1 MLIFLKII
9 IISIILYSC
18 SLESNKKL
26 NSNNKK
32 KDSLSDVKIGVMKKT
47 GLEIGSQ
54 RLLREIFNYRDLGIK
69 DGTNGEYIAHIIKAN
84 GKELKDEVKERK
96 IKS

>member
-47 GLEIGSQ
+47 GLEISQ
-54 RLLREIFNYRDLGIK
+54 
-69 DGTNGEYIAHIIKAN
+69 
-84 GKELKDEVKERK
+84 
-96 IKS
+96 